1 MEPDYRELLIMHA
14 YYPRRVPFF
23 NPTGMHT
30 VLFYA
35 SLFELAGAG
44 HLTVD
49 GDRLVVDGH
58 ITGDTVLDMVL
69 ELVTPLS
76 GAKISRLQLLVPN
89 KSAAVYRKQLDHMTK
104 RNYLTYDE
112 VNFLFWPIHRKYRV
126 VKHDLLK
133 PSQRELERMLL
144 YGRPPVRETWNFALL
159 ALEAGLFRN
168 IFTSGE
174 PRRNA
179 MKRARLTLKTEFHTA
194 NPTIASLH
202 KSMRRTLTAQ
212 KASRS

>member
-104 RNYLTYDE
+104 RN
-112 VNFLFWPIHRKYRV
+112 
-126 VKHDLLK
+126 
-133 PSQRELERMLL
+133 
-144 YGRPPVRETWNFALL
+144 
-159 ALEAGLFRN
+159 
-168 IFTSGE
+168 
-174 PRRNA
+174 
-179 MKRARLTLKTEFHTA
+179 
-194 NPTIASLH
+194 
-202 KSMRRTLTAQ
+202 
-212 KASRS
+212 